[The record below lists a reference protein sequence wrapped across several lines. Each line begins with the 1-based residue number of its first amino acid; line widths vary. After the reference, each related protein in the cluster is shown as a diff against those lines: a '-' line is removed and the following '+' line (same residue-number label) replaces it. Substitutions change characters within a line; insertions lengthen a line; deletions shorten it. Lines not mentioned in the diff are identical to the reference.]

1 MKRLLAILLA
11 SAMAFHLMPLQ
22 AIALSGRF
30 SSSVPAEMAE
40 NPEELGQGSLEKCF
54 WNSVEEENSA
64 DFSAGNRITNI
75 TMNGRTAIVT
85 YAAETDA
92 ELVVG
97 IYADDTEEELIASG
111 TVGAAKTTDGTAKIE
126 IVGTIP
132 ENYVIKGYLF
142 AKEEHVPLCEP
153 FKSSFYTQEIADI
166 KNATVKEFPEDRV
179 LNLDED
185 DKTNFAVVK
194 QGVTLVKAENGMNKV
209 TQQDE
214 ESLTYTIANAGEEIR
229 NLRVGDVLVLDELNE
244 NPLILRVNSLSVS
257 GGAVTLIGDDTLR
270 LEDVFS
276 ALKIEKA
283 GSSQSVEELSRET
296 AKGSTTLKTDYSVA
310 VYISENEREISLSME
325 NQVEGNAEL
334 SEKGEESVSFGP
346 VSEILARGISLNI
359 EPVVKVRAEGKANAK
374 FSLKTEDG
382 VRWDGNFHN
391 TGKDPAAELE
401 SPADTS
407 VTVTAELAPVLEIFD
422 GMTEMTLKNQ
432 TGIRAE
438 STKKGGEELEDGV
451 KHVCKECYSVTKTET
466 SRVEAEI
473 RRSKG
478 EKAQKATLS
487 KIEKTLGKTY
497 DSPEYGESGDG
508 DCPHWSYRVRLTL
521 DGVKTEG
528 VAVFQKD
535 SEDALIF
542 VGATDESGIAEV
554 YLVPGEYAFT
564 AKTGGKEYSG
574 ACEIIDYPME
584 IVLKPQEEEEP
595 EPPEEIV
602 EAFGNCGENLRWIVD
617 KNGTLTID
625 GSGEMFDYDADPARK
640 NLPPWSEEE
649 LQKRF
654 GMENVSITKI
664 VLKNGITRIGDAAFA
679 GMKITEVNIPETVT
693 SFGAFSFKNCE
704 SLKKVE
710 FPATLT
716 EIGRDAFADCTA
728 LEEVV
733 YEGNKKGWSAIDI
746 RPGNERLTNAKITY
760 QTADEPEDEIKD
772 NKTEDKPGE
781 DDKEDEKGD
790 ESKED
795 KSEEGNRDEDKEDT
809 PDEGG
814 KDDIPD
820 DTPKEDEKED
830 DKEEPGAD
838 DKDEVKEDQPGEGDK
853 PGESDKDE
861 EEDEPK
867 EDDKNEEIPGGEG
880 DKEDGKED
888 KPSEGDKDGEI
899 EDKPNTDDKEDDKG
913 DEDDKKDDEPEKP
926 AESPNTGKC
935 GENLTWELSENG
947 VLTIR
952 GSGRMDDY
960 EETKT
965 PWNVQNVKD
974 VVIENGVTSIGRNA
988 FRGCEGVKEIQLPES
1003 VETIGD
1009 SAFAFCTQLKKLW
1022 LPQNLTK
1029 IGRAAFSGCESLT
1042 SINLSGNL
1050 TEIEAE
1056 TFSNCTALKQV
1067 IFPEE
1072 ITRIGEKAFYG
1083 CQNLADVT
1091 LAETVEVLEKGTFA
1105 ESGLKTIIIP
1115 ASMRRIEENV
1125 FSGCALELVFYTGTK
1140 SGWRATEIVENGNEV
1155 LHSVTIHCINGD
1167 ILPVIEN
1174 SITAGTAGKND
1185 TGDRFHAVFNGLIA
1199 GESYAVIV
1207 SRLSENPLDAANL
1220 IYVNQKK
1227 ADANGVLDVLFI
1239 SDESNAAYVVA
1250 CGREPEK
1257 IKYTVTIKVGDAV
1270 VKTIEAAEGE
1280 TVTIEVPEKL
1290 DDGREFQKWNV
1301 DAGTIELQDASSAKT
1316 SFTMAAEDVVLHAV
1330 YKTSGNSPD
1339 DSGTTKPGDAS
1350 SGSSSS
1356 SSGGDTSSSGN
1367 SGNSSSSGTTK
1378 PDKPGSGSSSGSGSS
1393 GSSGSSSS
1401 SSSGSASS
1409 GSSSSSSS
1417 GSSSS
1422 SSSSSSSNNNDN
1434 GGAIVAVVLIGG
1446 AAIAAVTA
1454 GVILMMPVEVSGV
1467 AQLDDGTVLA
1477 NVTVQLM
1484 KDGKLAAQTMTDESG
1499 HFALEV
1505 KRGKYTLNMI
1515 TTHPETGEQIVRTAS
1530 IKAPMKN
1537 TSFVF

>member
-40 NPEELGQGSLEKCF
+40 NPEELGQGSLEKRF
-54 WNSVEEENSA
+54 WNSEEEENSA
-64 DFSAGNRITNI
+64 DFSAGNRITSI

-97 IYADDTEEELIASG
+97 IYADGTEEELIASG

-126 IVGTIP
+126 IVGTMP

-257 GGAVTLIGDDTLR
+257 GDAVTLIGDDTLR

-407 VTVTAELAPVLEIFD
+407 VTVTAEFAPVLGIFD

-542 VGATDESGIAEV
+542 VGATDESGIAKV

-584 IVLKPQEEEEP
+584 IVLKPQEEP

-625 GSGEMFDYDADPARK
+625 GGGEMFDYDADPARK

-716 EIGRDAFADCTA
+716 EIGREAFADCTA

-772 NKTEDKPGE
+772 NETEDKPGE
-781 DDKEDEKGD
+781 DGKEDEKGD

-838 DKDEVKEDQPGEGDK
+838 DKDEVKEDQPGEG
-853 PGESDKDE
+853 
-861 EEDEPK
+861 
-867 EDDKNEEIPGGEG
+867 
-880 DKEDGKED
+880 
-888 KPSEGDKDGEI
+888 

-1067 IFPEE
+1067 VFPEE

-1115 ASMRRIEENV
+1115 ASMRRIEGNV

-1185 TGDRFHAVFNGLIA
+1185 TGDRLHAVFNGLIA

-1301 DAGTIELQDASSAKT
+1301 DAGTIELEDTGSSRT
-1316 SFTMAAEDVVLHAV
+1316 SFTMTAKDVVLHAV
-1330 YKTSGNSPD
+1330 YKTSGSSAD
-1339 DSGTTKPGDAS
+1339 DSGTTKPDDAS
-1350 SGSSSS
+1350 SGSCSS
-1356 SSGGDTSSSGN
+1356 SSGGDTSSSGD
-1367 SGNSSSSGTTK
+1367 SGDSSSGGSSSGTTK

-1409 GSSSSSSS
+1409 GGS

-1422 SSSSSSSNNNDN
+1422 SSSSSSSNNNDG

-1505 KRGKYTLNMI
+1505 KRGEYTLNMI